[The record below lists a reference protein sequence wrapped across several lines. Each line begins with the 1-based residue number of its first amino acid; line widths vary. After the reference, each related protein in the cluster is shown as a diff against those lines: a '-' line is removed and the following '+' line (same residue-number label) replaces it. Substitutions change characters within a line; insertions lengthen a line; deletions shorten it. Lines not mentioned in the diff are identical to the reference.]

1 MKASQ
6 KPIVVVGSATMDLV
20 TRTPRLPATGQTLI
34 GTAFETT
41 PGGKGANQAVAAAR
55 LGYPVHMVAMVG
67 DDVYGPA
74 ILENLA
80 RSGVRT
86 NAIAV
91 APGSSGLAPMFVA
104 DSGENSI
111 VVVPGANG
119 KMTPEAVARH
129 ADLIRSAGM
138 VLCQLEIPMETV
150 SYILALCARAGVP
163 VMLDPAPAAP
173 LPDAVWDRVAWF
185 TPNESEAAFYLDGDS
200 SPEETADHLLSRGL
214 RAVALKRGAEGAYIA
229 TANGKSGWVAP
240 FSVDAIDTVAAGDCF
255 NGAFAVALLE
265 GLDPLPAARFA
276 NAAAALCVT
285 RKGAQASMPSRE
297 DVERFLAGVSS
308 GTVSQ

>member
-1 MKASQ
+1 MSPSQ
-6 KPIVVVGSATMDLV
+6 KPIVIVGSATMDLV
-20 TRTPRLPATGQTLI
+20 TRTPRIPSTGQTLI

-80 RSGVRT
+80 RSGVST
-86 NAIAV
+86 DGITV
-91 APGSSGLAPMFVA
+91 VPGSSGLAPMFVA
-104 DSGENSI
+104 EGGENSI

-119 KMTPEAVARH
+119 KMTPAAVDRH
-129 ADLIRSAGM
+129 ANLIRSAGM

-150 SYILALCARAGVP
+150 SHILALCSAAGVP

-173 LPDAVWDRVAWF
+173 LPDAVWNQVAWF
-185 TPNESEAAFYLDGDS
+185 TPNETEAAFYLDGGS
-200 SPEETADHLLSRGL
+200 SPEQTAAHLLGRGL
-214 RAVALKRGAEGAYIA
+214 CAVALKRGAEGAFIA
-229 TANGKSGWVAP
+229 TAGGKSGWVAP
-240 FSVDAIDTVAAGDCF
+240 FPVDAIDTVAAGDCF

-265 GLDPLPAARFA
+265 GLDAFAAARFA

-285 RKGAQASMPSRE
+285 RKGAQASMPSRAE
-297 DVERFLAGVSS
+297 VDAFLAGVN
-308 GTVSQ
+308 T